1 MIKKIDWPE
10 LRETLPFHQKVFLDY
25 ISRLRACVE
34 SYKNGEINVDTALK
48 TCNIIFDEIDDP
60 DFPFFAVK
68 NFEGL
73 FSVIFYQ
80 LPKISALRRVPTLQ
94 SEEQRK
100 VKWRK
105 ILMYND
111 RERRKYKRIEKPF
124 MAGFRV
130 RQYEGHETVST
141 KWDKVAVKDLSAGGM
156 LFIYNKNL
164 GLDSLLDLK
173 IDESKYTPTINCVG
187 KIIRIDK
194 PIPISIFGIA
204 IEFTEIEEHVKE
216 MINTTLL
223 KRY

>member
-10 LRETLPFHQKVFLDY
+10 LRETLPLHQKVFLDY
-25 ISRLRACVE
+25 ISRLTACVE

-60 DFPFFAVK
+60 DFPFFAVR
-68 NFEGL
+68 NFREL
-73 FSVIFYQ
+73 FSIIFYQ

-100 VKWRK
+100 VKWWK
-105 ILMYND
+105 ILSYD
-111 RERRKYKRIEKPF
+111 GIEKRKYKRIEKPF
-124 MAGFRV
+124 MAGFRA